1 MSKSITSEG
10 ENKNKPVDK
19 ISDKSEANKF
29 NLDLCP
35 SDDEISEVS
44 KICDMRL
51 YVICI
56 VKLNAII
63 CIPLT
68 LCEV

>member
-1 MSKSITSEG
+1 MSKSINSEG
-10 ENKNKPVDK
+10 ENKNKQVDK

-35 SDDEISEVS
+35 SDDEISEVF
-44 KICDMRL
+44 KIRDMRL

-56 VKLNAII
+56 VKLNAIFLYSSYI
-63 CIPLT
+63 M
-68 LCEV
+68 